1 MIDEQSTEYWRW
13 RDNIMH
19 HEEVLLEYLTFDLV
33 LESPYH
39 VLFAYLRELGVHKHE
54 KLRNVAWAFI
64 NDGNHTTICLSLPSK
79 DIAIAAL
86 YFAAQFIQDP
96 LPDDDAGNPW
106 WERLG
111 GTVDKIVKGVKILS
125 AFWREN
131 PLMRQ
136 DNPYE
141 RSPIYSVED
150 LNRSRRSADIAT
162 PSPMHSQQM
171 ARNDSQMSN
180 GAVNGTGEGS
190 QNSRANG
197 RMEKSISSNGVARV
211 EERRDRKL
219 GVQDE
224 SIVKA
229 VESSAGTSD
238 KALKEAANDP
248 ATHAPEGKFSKHSFE

>member
-1 MIDEQSTEYWRW
+1 
-13 RDNIMH
+13 MH

-33 LESPYH
+33 LESPYNT
-39 VLFAYLRELGVHKHE
+39 LFAFLRELGVHKHE

-64 NDGNHTTICLSLPSK
+64 NDGMHSTICLSLPSK

-86 YFAAQFIQDP
+86 YFAAQFINDP
-96 LPDDDAGNPW
+96 LPDDDKGNPW

-111 GTVDKIVKGVKILS
+111 GSADKIVKGVKILS
-125 AFWREN
+125 NFWKEN

-141 RSPIYSVED
+141 RSPIYSAED

-171 ARNDSQMSN
+171 TRNDSQMSN
-180 GAVNGTGEGS
+180 GALNGTGES
-190 QNSRANG
+190 SHNSRANG
-197 RMEKSISSNGVARV
+197 KMEKSVSSNGIPKA
-211 EERRDRKL
+211 EERRERKS
-219 GVQDE
+219 GVKE
-224 SIVKA
+224 EPVIKA
-229 VESSAGTSD
+229 VENSAGTSD

-248 ATHAPEGKFSKHSFE
+248 ATHAPEGKFLKHSFK